1 MIRHALVLLVLCLIV
16 SARTDT
22 SRADFIYGG
31 DAYGAFGPPV
41 VQPPVADTGPL
52 PAAGGTL
59 TMHLDNFSFMG
70 AVTSG
75 ALDAQT
81 QGIGGL
87 ASSDA
92 SVATFHADLRLL
104 GINFVASADLIQS
117 HTTANGNVVPLG
129 VTGSAMFTNFVVN
142 NMAINSQVPAN
153 TMVDLGTVGSIVLNE
168 ETTSF
173 TASGAMIM
181 VNAVHVHLTTGVD
194 IYLAHTESDIGNQ
207 QAPIP
212 EPGTL
217 LLLSVGALGLL
228 GFRTLTTRDWIQ
240 LWRQLHSAG
249 FRGL

>member
-1 MIRHALVLLVLCLIV
+1 MIRHALALLALCLIV

-59 TMHLDNFSFMG
+59 TAHLDNFSFMG

-81 QGIGGL
+81 KGVGGL
-87 ASSDA
+87 VSSDA

-117 HTTANGNVVPLG
+117 HTTADGNVVPLG

-153 TMVDLGTVGSIVLNE
+153 TMVDLGTIGSIVLNE

-173 TASGAMIM
+173 TAAGAMIM

-217 LLLSVGALGLL
+217 LLLGIGALGLL
-228 GFRTLTTRDWIQ
+228 GFRTLPTRSCRSVS
-240 LWRQLHSAG
+240 WRL
-249 FRGL
+249 LKT